1 MRITVS
7 FRPGF
12 EVEGFVLSLRGNS
25 MRVAMRDWDDAT
37 VFEYEGGQW
46 LSENGDAC
54 RMYTNEAPASI
65 PEWAHSTTYGNSVSG
80 LSPLYAFAG

>member
-1 MRITVS
+1 MRIIVS

-12 EVEGFVLSLRGNS
+12 EVEGFVLSLRGTS

-37 VFEYEGGQW
+37 VFEYADGQW
-46 LSENGDAC
+46 LAENGDPC
-54 RMYTNEAPASI
+54 RLYTGEPREGI
-65 PEWAHSTTYGNSVSG
+65 PEYAHSSAHDNSVSG